1 VPTALIMCASPRRR
15 PTNSF
20 IVSKRRISIPT
31 ALRRHIPEASRVLV
45 AVSGGRDSAVLLH
58 SLLGVQRL
66 LKLHIEVCHVDHGL
80 RPCSKD
86 DALFVSSWCSQLG
99 VPCHVCRLGPRP
111 EQSNLEAW
119 ARRER
124 YAAFAQVQKEKQLQ
138 LLLTAHTANDMAETL
153 LMRLIARKELTS
165 IEESDSRRNV
175 LRPLLEIDR
184 AQIDEYVTTH
194 GVPHVEDPTNTD
206 TIFVRNRVRHELLP
220 LLAERFDPSIVWILS
235 EQARSFAQDSDALRA
250 AANVVVEVV
259 GELREGDTEWLDRC
273 RRELQ
278 AVSPAIRW
286 RVVQR
291 LCVPRLG
298 FVVGESKATAMLGV
312 ICGEDTALDLG
323 QGLSLT
329 RDGGGLRFVSAF

>member
-1 VPTALIMCASPRRR
+1 M
-15 PTNSF
+15 
-20 IVSKRRISIPT
+20 
-31 ALRRHIPEASRVLV
+31 
-45 AVSGGRDSAVLLH
+45 LLH
-58 SLLGVQRL
+58 ALLGVQRL

-80 RPCSKD
+80 RPSSQD
-86 DALFVSSWCSQLG
+86 DALFVLKWCSQLG
-99 VPCHVCRLGPRP
+99 VPCHVRRLGPRP

-124 YAAFAQVQKEKQLQ
+124 YAAFAQVQQELQLQ

-175 LRPLLEIDR
+175 LRPLLEIGRD
-184 AQIDEYVTTH
+184 QIDEYVALH
-194 GVPHVEDPTNTD
+194 GVPYVEDPTNVD
-206 TIFVRNRVRHELLP
+206 TTFVRNRVRHELLP

-250 AANVVVEVV
+250 AANAVVESV
-259 GELREGDTEWLDRC
+259 GELREGDGAWLDRC
-273 RRELQ
+273 RRELE
-278 AVSPAIRW
+278 AIPPAIRW

-298 FVVGESKATAMLGV
+298 FVVGESKATALLGV
-312 ICGEDTALDLG
+312 ICGEATVLDLG
-323 QGLSLT
+323 GGVSLT
-329 RDGGGLRFVSAF
+329 RDSAGLRFVTAF

>member
-1 VPTALIMCASPRRR
+1 
-15 PTNSF
+15 
-20 IVSKRRISIPT
+20 
-31 ALRRHIPEASRVLV
+31 
-45 AVSGGRDSAVLLH
+45 VLLH
-58 SLLGVQRL
+58 ALLGVQRL

-80 RPCSKD
+80 RPSSQD
-86 DALFVSSWCSQLG
+86 DALFVLKWCSQLG
-99 VPCHVCRLGPRP
+99 VPCHVRRLGPRP

-124 YAAFAQVQKEKQLQ
+124 YAAFAQVQQELQLQ

-175 LRPLLEIDR
+175 LRPLLEIGRD
-184 AQIDEYVTTH
+184 QIDEYVALH
-194 GVPHVEDPTNTD
+194 GVPYVEDPTNVD
-206 TIFVRNRVRHELLP
+206 TTFVRNRVRHELLP

-250 AANVVVEVV
+250 AANAVVESV
-259 GELREGDTEWLDRC
+259 GELREGDGAWLDRC
-273 RRELQ
+273 RRELE
-278 AVSPAIRW
+278 AIPPAIRW

-298 FVVGESKATAMLGV
+298 FVVGESKATALLGV
-312 ICGEDTALDLG
+312 ICGEATVLDLG
-323 QGLSLT
+323 GGVSLT
-329 RDGGGLRFVSAF
+329 RDSAGLRFVTAF